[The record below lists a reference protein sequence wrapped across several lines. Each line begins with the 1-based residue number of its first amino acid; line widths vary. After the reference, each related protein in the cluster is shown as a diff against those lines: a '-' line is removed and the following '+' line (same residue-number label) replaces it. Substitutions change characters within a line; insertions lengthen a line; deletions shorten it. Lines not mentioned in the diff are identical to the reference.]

1 MLGNVNIRHIS
12 FWENNNK
19 NVLSVVW
26 FLNNNNNNVFVFKC
40 GYSEAPV
47 VPAVVGG
54 PMDINTALQE
64 VLKKALIANG
74 LVRGIHQACKALD
87 M

>member
-1 MLGNVNIRHIS
+1 ML
-12 FWENNNK
+12 FNNNA
-19 NVLSVVW
+19 VYLVW
-26 FLNNNNNNVFVFKC
+26 IH
-40 GYSEAPV
+40 SEAPAA
-47 VPAVVGG
+47 PVVGG

>member
-1 MLGNVNIRHIS
+1 MEI
-12 FWENNNK
+12 
-19 NVLSVVW
+19 VVI
-26 FLNNNNNNVFVFKC
+26 NNVFVC
-40 GYSEAPV
+40 HYSETPVAPV
-47 VPAVVGG
+47 AGG

>member
-1 MLGNVNIRHIS
+1 MRYY
-12 FWENNNK
+12 
-19 NVLSVVW
+19 LSK
-26 FLNNNNNNVFVFKC
+26 KC
-40 GYSEAPV
+40 LCRYSEAPV
-47 VPAVVGG
+47 VPVVGG

>member
-1 MLGNVNIRHIS
+1 MPLHGFII
-12 FWENNNK
+12 
-19 NVLSVVW
+19 
-26 FLNNNNNNVFVFKC
+26 
-40 GYSEAPV
+40 YSEAPA
-47 VPAVVGG
+47 VPVVGG
-54 PMDINTALQE
+54 TMDINTALQE

>member
-1 MLGNVNIRHIS
+1 MIRRECFEFTRRFI
-12 FWENNNK
+12 ENFNDGIN
-19 NVLSVVW
+19 
-26 FLNNNNNNVFVFKC
+26 FYTIC
-40 GYSEAPV
+40 SETPAAPV
-47 VPAVVGG
+47 VGG
-54 PMDINTALQE
+54 TMDINTALQE